1 MDEIKS
7 GLEVTVIRAG
17 SESEFDS
24 FVRQHLDECY
34 DEDGEFDWEKY
45 QQLCD
50 IADYWDMD
58 E

>member
-1 MDEIKS
+1 MGEIKS

-24 FVRQHLDECY
+24 FVRQHRDECY
-34 DEDGEFDWEKY
+34 DEDGNFDWDEY
-45 QQLCD
+45 QYLCD
-50 IADYWDMD
+50 LADYWEMD